1 MPASEPGAPTPRTPP
16 INARFFLGQGWPYL
30 LAPFI
35 PVAIALDVG
44 GASEAL
50 VFVASA
56 LGIIPTAALM
66 GRATE
71 ELASRSGPRI
81 GGFLNVTFGNAPELI
96 IALFALGQGLHELV
110 KATLVGSIVGNIL
123 LVLGASMLVGGLKN
137 GRQTFSPTSTNVQS
151 TMLLAAAAAF
161 AVPAVV
167 QLAGGDG
174 LPTVGPERI
183 GFDSTVELLSGL
195 IAAVLIVIYLIGL
208 YLSLRTTGDA
218 AAHEPSYDEEGMWGW
233 SVRLSVAMLAVAG
246 VFVGLMSEVLVGS
259 IGAAS
264 ESLGLSEF
272 FIGAIVVAIV
282 GNAAEHWVAVLV
294 AYKDKMDLSVN
305 IAIGSGAQVG
315 LFVAPVLVLAGFF
328 IGPEPL
334 PLVFNAFEL
343 GAVIVAVLVAY
354 YVAHDGHSTWR
365 EGVLL
370 LALYVTLAIVFLFV

>member
-1 MPASEPGAPTPRTPP
+1 MPASEPGSPAPRTPRLD
-16 INARFFLGQGWPYL
+16 ARFFIGEGWPYL
-30 LAPFI
+30 LVPFI
-35 PVAIALDVG
+35 PLSIALDLG
-44 GASEAL
+44 GVSDTL
-50 VFVASA
+50 VFVTSA

-71 ELASRSGPRI
+71 ELAYRSGPRI
-81 GGFLNVTFGNAPELI
+81 GGLLNVTFGNAPELI

-110 KATLVGSIVGNIL
+110 KATLIGSIVGNVL
-123 LVLGASMLVGGLKN
+123 LVLGASMLVGGLKH
-137 GRQTFSPTSTNVQS
+137 GRQTFSAAGAKVQS
-151 TMLLAAAAAF
+151 SMLLVAAGAF
-161 AVPAVV
+161 AVPATV
-167 QLAGGDG
+167 QLVGGDG

-195 IAAVLIVIYLIGL
+195 IAGVLIVVYLIGL
-208 YLSLRTTGDA
+208 YLSLRTTPDVA
-218 AAHEPSYDEEGMWGW
+218 QESAYDEEGTWGW

-246 VFVGLMSEVLVGS
+246 LLVGVMSEVLVGS

-294 AYKDKMDLSVN
+294 AYKNKMNLAVN

-328 IGPEPL
+328 IGPGPL

-343 GAVIVAVLVAY
+343 GAVILAVLVAY
-354 YVAHDGHSTWR
+354 YVAHDGESTWA

-370 LALYVTLAIVFLFV
+370 LAVYVALAIVFYFV

>member
-1 MPASEPGAPTPRTPP
+1 MPASEPRAPTPRTPP
-16 INARFFLGQGWPYL
+16 LNARFFLGQGWPYL

-35 PVAIALDVG
+35 PLAVALDLG
-44 GASEAL
+44 HASEAL
-50 VFVASA
+50 VFVTSA

-81 GGFLNVTFGNAPELI
+81 GGLLNVTFGNAPELI
-96 IALFALGQGLHELV
+96 IALFALDRGLHELV
-110 KATLVGSIVGNIL
+110 KATLIGSIVGNIL
-123 LVLGASMLVGGLKN
+123 LVLGASMLVGGLAN
-137 GRQTFSPTSTNVQS
+137 GRQTFSAKTANVQS

-167 QLAGGDG
+167 QLVGGDG

-208 YLSLRTTGDA
+208 YLSLRTTGDP
-218 AAHEPSYDEEGMWGW
+218 AHEPTYDAEGMWGW
-233 SVRLSVAMLAVAG
+233 SVRFSVAMLAVAG
-246 VFVGLMSEVLVGS
+246 LFVGIMSEVLVGS

-294 AYKDKMDLSVN
+294 AQKNKMDLAVN

-315 LFVAPVLVLAGFF
+315 LFVTPVLVLAAFF
-328 IGPEPL
+328 IGPGPL

-343 GAVIVAVLVAY
+343 GAVILAVLVAY
-354 YVAHDGHSTWR
+354 YVAHDGESTWS
-365 EGVLL
+365 EGAALL
-370 LALYVTLAIVFLFV
+370 SVYVILAIVFLFV